1 MKRILLVAGLLGLL
15 AVASA
20 CGGGGSKQVT
30 LPGGGGDVKVTS
42 GGDLPSNF
50 PNDFPIYK
58 GATLTGSVT
67 GEQEGQSGYFVTWE
81 TDASADDVTSFYKDA
96 LDKDPWTTSGTFSSG
111 QGSVITFARTDGKD
125 LGGGVTVSSDGKT
138 QVVAFLGQGTGI
150 APTAEATQE
159 EQPTPTPKKG
169 ATATNGEPTAQ
180 TQLPDEVALPK
191 GYPADVAP
199 IPDGARLTEASSFT
213 SGGTTSFALK
223 YLTQEDPQSIADF
236 YAGKVPGNGW
246 SEATQGSTGGQIFAS
261 YQNEAAGGN
270 LVLSIA
276 PSDTYEGYTEV
287 DIVLSTGQ

>member
-1 MKRILLVAGLLGLL
+1 
-15 AVASA
+15 
-20 CGGGGSKQVT
+20 
-30 LPGGGGDVKVTS
+30 VTS
-42 GGDLPSNF
+42 GGDLPSEF
-50 PNDFPIYK
+50 PDDFPIFK
-58 GATLTGSVT
+58 DAKLTGTVT
-67 GEQEGQSGYFVTWE
+67 GEQEGQSGFFATWE
-81 TDASADDVTSFYKDA
+81 TDASPEDVTAFYKGA
-96 LDKDPWTTSGTFSSG
+96 LDKDPWKTSGTFTSG
-111 QGSVITFARTDGKD
+111 GGSVITFARTDGKD

-138 QVVAFLGQGTGI
+138 QVVAFLGQGTGL

-223 YLTQEDPQSIADF
+223 YLTQEAPQSIADF

-287 DIVLSTGQ
+287 DVILSTGQ